1 VVFLLKNPWY
11 FVPRTKVGERV
22 KKYRLFKL
30 DTFEQKRVINHNFS
44 VVQMNSNFIE
54 LTNKKYVWKGKNLI
68 FLFLLAIPYVL
79 LVLFGGY
86 FILKDGVED
95 EKIIIYSSAIL
106 LAFGGLYV
114 FITMLIPFLKFD
126 FLKSLYLP
134 VLISRHN
141 NSMTVCSTGN
151 STTQFSLDDLYFDIV
166 QSQGVVGLPLYEL
179 HAYILDSEV
188 INHDI
193 QLGTPNIHKDYI
205 EGFLLFI
212 KTYVEQGPEP
222 LYYRKGIDDPEQDY
236 KSKLTYCYDIQEK
249 KESIKQSW
257 QTVFINHFQTP
268 LYALIFAVPEF
279 LRFFGRRIT
288 VVFSKP
294 FYWSETLKKEHVV
307 DENDS
312 YSVTAKDNLKFG
324 FFSVK
329 ERQNE

>member
-1 VVFLLKNPWY
+1 MKNPWY

-22 KKYRLFKL
+22 KKYQLFKL
-30 DTFEQKRVINHNFS
+30 DTFELKRVINHNFS

-54 LTNKKYVWKGKNLI
+54 LTNKNYVWKGKNLI

-79 LVLFGGY
+79 LVLFGSY

-95 EKIIIYSSAIL
+95 EKIIIYSSTIL

-126 FLKSLYLP
+126 FLKPLYLP
-134 VLISRHN
+134 ILISRHN

-179 HAYILDSEV
+179 HAYVLDGEV
-188 INHDI
+188 IKHDI

-212 KTYVEQGPEP
+212 KTYVEQGPKP

-249 KESIKQSW
+249 KESFKQSW

-279 LRFFGRRIT
+279 VRFFGRRIT

-294 FYWSETLKKEHVV
+294 FCWSEALKKEHAI
-307 DENDS
+307 DENDP

>member
-1 VVFLLKNPWY
+1 MKNPWY

-22 KKYRLFKL
+22 KKYQLFKL
-30 DTFEQKRVINHNFS
+30 DTFELKRVINHNFS

-54 LTNKKYVWKGKNLI
+54 FTNKNYVWKGKNLI
-68 FLFLLAIPYVL
+68 FLFLFAIPYVL
-79 LVLFGGY
+79 LVLFGSY

-95 EKIIIYSSAIL
+95 EKIVIYSGAIL
-106 LAFGGLYV
+106 LMAGGLYI
-114 FITMLIPFLKFD
+114 FFTMLIPFLKFD

-134 VLISRHN
+134 VLIHRHKKK
-141 NSMTVCSTGN
+141 MTVCSDGN
-151 STTQFSLDDLYFDIV
+151 SITQFSLDDLYFDIV

-179 HAYILDSEV
+179 HAYILDGEV
-188 INHDI
+188 IKHDI

-279 LRFFGRRIT
+279 VRFFGRRIT

-294 FYWSETLKKEHVV
+294 FYWSEALKKEHVV
-307 DENDS
+307 DENDP
-312 YSVTAKDNLKFG
+312 YIVTAKDNLKFG

-329 ERQNE
+329 DK

>member
-1 VVFLLKNPWY
+1 MLKNPWY
-11 FVPRTKVGERV
+11 FVSRTKVGERV
-22 KKYRLFKL
+22 KKYQLFKL
-30 DTFEQKRVINHNFS
+30 DTFELKRVINHNFS

-54 LTNKKYVWKGKNLI
+54 LTNKNYVWKGKNLI

-79 LVLFGGY
+79 LVLFGSY

-126 FLKSLYLP
+126 FLKPLYLP

-179 HAYILDSEV
+179 HAYILDGEV
-188 INHDI
+188 IKHDI

-249 KESIKQSW
+249 KESLKQSW

-268 LYALIFAVPEF
+268 LYALIFAIPEF
-279 LRFFGRRIT
+279 VRFFGRRIT

-294 FYWSETLKKEHVV
+294 FCWSEALKKEHVV
-307 DENDS
+307 DENDP

-329 ERQNE
+329 EKQHE

>member
-1 VVFLLKNPWY
+1 MKNPWY
-11 FVPRTKVGERV
+11 FVPRTQVGKRV
-22 KKYRLFKL
+22 KKYQLFKL
-30 DTFEQKRVINHNFS
+30 DTFELKRVINHNFS
-44 VVQMNSNFIE
+44 IVQMNSNFIE
-54 LTNKKYVWKGKNLI
+54 FTNKNYAWKGKIVTI
-68 FLFLLAIPYVL
+68 FL
-79 LVLFGGY
+79 LVALPILTLTIYLSIF
-86 FILKDGVED
+86 FLKDGVED
-95 EKIIIYSSAIL
+95 EVFVIYTSAIIVICS
-106 LAFGGLYV
+106 ALYI
-114 FITMLIPFLKFD
+114 FITMFLSFLKFD
-126 FLKSLYLP
+126 FLKPLYLP
-134 VLISRHN
+134 VLIHRQKKR
-141 NSMTVCSTGN
+141 MTVCSDGDN
-151 STTQFSLDDLYFDIV
+151 TTQFSLDDLYFDIV

-179 HAYILDSEV
+179 HAYILDGEV
-188 INHDI
+188 IKHDI

-212 KTYVEQGPEP
+212 KTYFEQGPEP

-279 LRFFGRRIT
+279 VRFFGRRIT

-294 FYWSETLKKEHVV
+294 FCWSEALKKEHAI
-307 DENDS
+307 DENDP

>member
-1 VVFLLKNPWY
+1 MKNPWY

-22 KKYRLFKL
+22 KKYQLFKL
-30 DTFEQKRVINHNFS
+30 DTFELKRVINHNFS

-54 LTNKKYVWKGKNLI
+54 LTNKNYVWKGKNLI

-79 LVLFGGY
+79 LVLFGSY

-126 FLKSLYLP
+126 FLKPLYLP

-179 HAYILDSEV
+179 HAYILDGEV
-188 INHDI
+188 IKHDI
-193 QLGTPNIHKDYI
+193 QLGTPNIHKDDI

-212 KTYVEQGPEP
+212 KTYVEQGSEP
-222 LYYRKGIDDPEQDY
+222 LYYRKEIDDPEQD
-236 KSKLTYCYDIQEK
+236 
-249 KESIKQSW
+249 
-257 QTVFINHFQTP
+257 
-268 LYALIFAVPEF
+268 
-279 LRFFGRRIT
+279 
-288 VVFSKP
+288 
-294 FYWSETLKKEHVV
+294 
-307 DENDS
+307 
-312 YSVTAKDNLKFG
+312 
-324 FFSVK
+324 
-329 ERQNE
+329 

>member
-1 VVFLLKNPWY
+1 
-11 FVPRTKVGERV
+11 
-22 KKYRLFKL
+22 
-30 DTFEQKRVINHNFS
+30 
-44 VVQMNSNFIE
+44 
-54 LTNKKYVWKGKNLI
+54 
-68 FLFLLAIPYVL
+68 
-79 LVLFGGY
+79 
-86 FILKDGVED
+86 
-95 EKIIIYSSAIL
+95 
-106 LAFGGLYV
+106 
-114 FITMLIPFLKFD
+114 MLIPFLKLD
-126 FLKSLYLP
+126 FFKPLYLP
-134 VLISRHN
+134 ILIHRQKKT
-141 NSMTVCSTGN
+141 MTVCSDEN
-151 STTQFSLDDLYFDIV
+151 NATQFSLDDLYFDIV
-166 QSQGVVGLPLYEL
+166 QSQGIVGLPLYEL
-179 HAYILDSEV
+179 HAYILDGEV
-188 INHDI
+188 IKHDI

-279 LRFFGRRIT
+279 VRFFGRRIT

-307 DENDS
+307 DENDP

-329 ERQNE
+329 EKQHE

>member
-1 VVFLLKNPWY
+1 MKNPWY

-134 VLISRHN
+134 VLISTHN

-268 LYALIFAVPEF
+268 LYALIFAIPEF
-279 LRFFGRRIT
+279 LRFFGRRIK

-294 FYWSETLKKEHVV
+294 FYWSEALKKEHVV
-307 DENDS
+307 DENDP
-312 YSVTAKDNLKFG
+312 YSVTAKYNLKFG
-324 FFSVK
+324 FFSVQEK
-329 ERQNE
+329 QHE

>member
-1 VVFLLKNPWY
+1 MKNPWY

-22 KKYRLFKL
+22 KKYQLFKL
-30 DTFEQKRVINHNFS
+30 DTFELKRVINHNFS

-54 LTNKKYVWKGKNLI
+54 FTNKNYVWKGKNLI

-79 LVLFGGY
+79 LVLFGSY

-126 FLKSLYLP
+126 FLKPLYLP

-179 HAYILDSEV
+179 HAYILDGEV
-188 INHDI
+188 IKHDI

-249 KESIKQSW
+249 KESFKQSW

-279 LRFFGRRIT
+279 VRFFGRRIT

-307 DENDS
+307 DENDP

-329 ERQNE
+329 EKQHE

>member
-1 VVFLLKNPWY
+1 MKNPWY
-11 FVPRTKVGERV
+11 FDPRTQVGKRV
-22 KKYRLFKL
+22 KKYQLFKL
-30 DTFEQKRVINHNFS
+30 DTFELKRVINHNFS

-54 LTNKKYVWKGKNLI
+54 FTNKNYAWKGKIVTI
-68 FLFLLAIPYVL
+68 FL
-79 LVLFGGY
+79 LVALPILTLTIYLSIF
-86 FILKDGVED
+86 FLKDGVED
-95 EKIIIYSSAIL
+95 EVFVIYTSAIIVIFS
-106 LAFGGLYV
+106 ALYI
-114 FITMLIPFLKFD
+114 FITMFLSFFKFD
-126 FLKSLYLP
+126 FLKPLYFP
-134 VLISRHN
+134 VLINRQKKTMTICSDEN
-141 NSMTVCSTGN
+141 NA
-151 STTQFSLDDLYFDIV
+151 TQFLLDDLYFDIV

-179 HAYILDSEV
+179 HAYILDGEV
-188 INHDI
+188 IKHDI

-249 KESIKQSW
+249 KESLKQSW

-307 DENDS
+307 DENDP

-329 ERQNE
+329 EKQHE